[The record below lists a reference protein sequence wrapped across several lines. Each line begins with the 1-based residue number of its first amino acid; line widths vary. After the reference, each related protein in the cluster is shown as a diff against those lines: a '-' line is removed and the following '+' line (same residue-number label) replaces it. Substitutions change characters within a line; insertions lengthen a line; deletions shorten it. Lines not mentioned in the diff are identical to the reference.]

1 MKTKLLLNP
10 GKFQAI
16 IIDKRKQDHAYEIF
30 KICSKEIKVTS
41 QVKFLGVE
49 INNKL
54 IRLSLLRLKWVLVF
68 QERKVL
74 VISFVLSNF
83 NYCSLVWMFASLLEL
98 GTYIKQHWDSCLA
111 ITQVAT
117 MQRILEKSGKIPI
130 KRATRNFSG
139 QERFC
144 EIRALRSTFYE
155 KVKKKRSAGK
165 NFGVF
170 SLRYS

>member
-54 IRLSLLRLKWVLVF
+54 IRLSLLRLKWVLFF

-98 GTYIKQHWDSCLA
+98 GTYIKQH
-111 ITQVAT
+111 
-117 MQRILEKSGKIPI
+117 
-130 KRATRNFSG
+130 
-139 QERFC
+139 
-144 EIRALRSTFYE
+144 
-155 KVKKKRSAGK
+155 
-165 NFGVF
+165 
-170 SLRYS
+170 